1 MIGGPTKH
9 IEPRIEPRE
18 TLADNSRAK
27 ELLGWQPQVNLPDWL
42 EEYKKEMGVE

>member
-9 IEPRIEPRE
+9 IEPVIEPRE

-27 ELLGWQPQVNLPDWL
+27 ELLGWSPSVIIEDWVPK
-42 EEYKKEMGVE
+42 YKEDLGI